1 MGGVGGV
8 RWEGGG
14 GRWQAGRRAVW
25 GGRWVGGGWH
35 RTGPYRQAHH
45 RRKPQAM
52 LTVPNRTVTPMITTA
67 IILYC
72 FARSFPASKTS
83 APLKRSR
90 MSWSERNHELCMSVC
105 VCAHMHVESFRIVT
119 TWLVHNERNLTRAMC
134 SHIGSQLQINP
145 WQKHLQRQMASNGPR
160 CESRVTSCT

>member
-1 MGGVGGV
+1 MASRKEGGVGREV
-8 RWEGGG
+8 
-14 GRWQAGRRAVW
+14 
-25 GGRWVGGGWH
+25 GGRWVAPN
-35 RTGPYRQAHH
+35 RTVPTGTSS
-45 RRKPQAM
+45 KEPQAM

-105 VCAHMHVESFRIVT
+105 VCVHMHVESFRIVT

-134 SHIGSQLQINP
+134 SHSGSQLQINP
-145 WQKHLQRQMASNGPR
+145 WQKHLQRQIGFEWSKM
-160 CESRVTSCT
+160 